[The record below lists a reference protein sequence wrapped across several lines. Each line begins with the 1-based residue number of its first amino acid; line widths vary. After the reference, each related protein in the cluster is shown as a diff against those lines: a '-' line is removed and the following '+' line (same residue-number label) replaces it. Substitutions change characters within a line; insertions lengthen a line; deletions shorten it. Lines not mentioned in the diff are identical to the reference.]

1 MFKESLSRYLRMY
14 FAVALLLLVI
24 DWGLGVGRFY
34 FSPLIV
40 PFVFLNFPFSLA
52 FLFLENQPTG
62 WWHSF
67 FGPLV
72 NDEIGQFASF
82 FLMVVLQAALI
93 TGLFLRF
100 KRYRIQNL
108 NSATTE

>member
-1 MFKESLSRYLRMY
+1 MFKESLSKYLRMY
-14 FAVALLLLVI
+14 FAVAVLLLVV

-52 FLFLENQPTG
+52 FLFLESQPTG

-100 KRYRIQNL
+100 KRCRIQDL
-108 NSATTE
+108 SRVG